1 MAVPTRNMSAKMIL
15 TYSST
20 IEPHWTLSG
29 KVWERER
36 ERERGGGT

>member
-20 IEPHWTLSG
+20 IEPHRILSG
-29 KVWERER
+29 KVRER
-36 ERERGGGT
+36 ERERDLVLQ